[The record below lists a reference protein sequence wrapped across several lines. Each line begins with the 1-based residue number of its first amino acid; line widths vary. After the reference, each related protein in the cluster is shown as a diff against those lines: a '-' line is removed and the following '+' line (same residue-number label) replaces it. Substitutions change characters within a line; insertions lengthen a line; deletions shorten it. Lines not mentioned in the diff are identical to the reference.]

1 MDKILFYLK
10 KCFKEDFAN
19 FKGRARRE
27 EYLYFVLGNC
37 IVSIAVFLV
46 SIAVS
51 ILVCWSILIL
61 TCWSSDL
68 ILACWSVLSRLLGL
82 VFLVPGLA
90 VGARRL
96 HDTGRSGWWQLLIFV
111 PVIGEIVLLVWFAT
125 AGKPEENKWGANP
138 KLGA

>member
-27 EYLYFVLGNC
+27 EYWYFVLGC
-37 IVSIAVFLV
+37 GIV

-51 ILVCWSILIL
+51 ILVNIAVSILA
-61 TCWSSDL
+61 CWSDL
-68 ILACWSVLSRLLGL
+68 ILACSSGLIFACSWVLSRLLGL

-96 HDTGRSGWWQLLIFV
+96 HDTGRSGWWQLLSFV
-111 PVIGEIVLLVWFAT
+111 PVIGGIVLLVWFAT

>member
-27 EYLYFVLGNC
+27 EYWYWILGYC
-37 IVSIAVFLV
+37 LV
-46 SIAVS
+46 SIALS
-51 ILVCWSILIL
+51 IL
-61 TCWSSDL
+61 TCWSSAL
-68 ILACWSVLSRLLGL
+68 RQGLSGLLSL
-82 VFLVPGLA
+82 VFLVPNLA

-96 HDTGRSGWWQLLIFV
+96 HDTGRSGWWQLISIV
-111 PVIGEIVLLVWFAT
+111 PVIGGIVLLVWFAT